1 MSTSASRLLLV
12 EDDPIGAEWLL
23 HTLRSWGLTVEHAL
37 DCAQALARSDL
48 AHFDGLLLDQRLPD
62 GEGGALLH
70 ALRSRGAAGRALALS
85 ADLDEAAEHSLP
97 RRGFDACLRKPVQP
111 DALLDALRRL
121 ALSPPHW
128 DEARALACANGRISI
143 AQSLRSLMLAELPAQ
158 RAALAL
164 AGSEAEVDPG
174 PLDALLHRML
184 GSARLTGAAALAA
197 HIDGARAALQAE
209 TAACALPRALAE
221 LDAEIGRLLQEAQ
234 PLESAAG

>member
-1 MSTSASRLLLV
+1 MSASVSRLLLV

-23 HTLRSWGLTVEHAL
+23 HTLRSWGLAVEHAL
-37 DCAQALARSDL
+37 DCSQALARADL

-62 GEGGALLH
+62 GEGGALLQ
-70 ALRSRGAAGRALALS
+70 ALRARGAAGRALALS
-85 ADLDEAAEHSLP
+85 ADLDEATERSLVV
-97 RRGFDACLRKPVQP
+97 RGFDACLRKPVQP
-111 DALLDALRRL
+111 GTLLDHLRRL

-164 AGSEAEVDPG
+164 AGNEADVDPG

-209 TAACALPRALAE
+209 TAAYALPRALAD
-221 LDAEIGRLLQEAQ
+221 LDAEIERLLQVAR
-234 PLESAAG
+234 PLESIAG

>member
-1 MSTSASRLLLV
+1 MSAPVSRLLLV

-23 HTLRSWGLTVEHAL
+23 HTLRSWGLAVEHAL
-37 DCAQALARSDL
+37 DCTQALAHGDL

-62 GEGGALLH
+62 GEGGALLQ

-85 ADLDEAAEHSLP
+85 ADLDEATEHSLVVQ
-97 RRGFDACLRKPVQP
+97 GFDACLRKPVQP
-111 DALLDALRRL
+111 GTLLDALRRL

-128 DEARALACANGRISI
+128 DEARALACANGRLSI

-164 AGSEAEVDPG
+164 AGNEAKVDPG

-209 TAACALPRALAE
+209 AAAYALPRALAE
-221 LDAEIGRLLQEAQ
+221 LDAEIDRLLQDAR
-234 PLESAAG
+234 PLESVVD